1 MLADMQLLFLHCLLL
16 IVFAACKD
24 PYTVLGVKRSA
35 SKQEIK
41 KAYRQK
47 AKDTHPDKNPG
58 VDAET
63 AANQFREI
71 AEAYEILSDT
81 NARSSYDRTGKTD
94 AQRNAEQWNNRR
106 QSQQRRGSNFG
117 NFWNFGRQEQQRGVK
132 YHSYF
137 YDGYTRRSIL
147 SSQSRVLTVTG
158 LTQLQDITLDD
169 DTGLTERYV
178 LLAIYDSRIGGC
190 EELLNFFVMFP
201 WPFAGFAR
209 EGDNSMWWEEIMIT
223 TKIDLAD
230 ETEGSRE
237 IQDLLKVAFDAK
249 DVKSKQHCPTVAF
262 FPRKA
267 RLEDFELWTPEKE
280 LNSNGREGDLRS
292 FVWQRLKMSITI
304 RNRTPWTLK
313 QWWLDGF
320 RGVVLDDIAP
330 DQTYTA
336 NTFLS
341 HAFVYRASFVEGNL
355 LNNQVNIVFGCV
367 TRMHARLW

>member
-1 MLADMQLLFLHCLLL
+1 
-16 IVFAACKD
+16 
-24 PYTVLGVKRSA
+24 
-35 SKQEIK
+35 
-41 KAYRQK
+41 
-47 AKDTHPDKNPG
+47 
-58 VDAET
+58 
-63 AANQFREI
+63 
-71 AEAYEILSDT
+71 
-81 NARSSYDRTGKTD
+81 
-94 AQRNAEQWNNRR
+94 
-106 QSQQRRGSNFG
+106 
-117 NFWNFGRQEQQRGVK
+117 
-132 YHSYF
+132 
-137 YDGYTRRSIL
+137 
-147 SSQSRVLTVTG
+147 
-158 LTQLQDITLDD
+158 
-169 DTGLTERYV
+169 
-178 LLAIYDSRIGGC
+178 
-190 EELLNFFVMFP
+190 
-201 WPFAGFAR
+201 
-209 EGDNSMWWEEIMIT
+209 MWWEEIMIT